1 MGTKTNTILHHMMFS
16 SRSCSSTTTT
26 TIQRLSSSRRSVEK
40 KSSFSKTTTTTSLAA
55 RRTAARTRLQSAG
68 GDGVVTVAEPKE
80 NGSTDDDVTAVAD
93 AVAAAEKAFEMDDA
107 TKDES
112 PVQQKATI
120 DPADGSVAEA
130 APLGDDSQL
139 LDDAVK
145 VFSDATA
152 VEMINGRVAQIG
164 WMAALYTEI
173 TQNKS
178 LWSQVFST
186 RTFTLAD
193 GVSDTVTYP
202 GAGLFLAPFVG
213 LVVLAASLAPVLKKA
228 SPDGVTAPGNTLG
241 PFRPEA
247 ELTNGRGAMV
257 GLVALVLAEKFT
269 NGNPLF

>member
-1 MGTKTNTILHHMMFS
+1 MG
-16 SRSCSSTTTT
+16 
-26 TIQRLSSSRRSVEK
+26 
-40 KSSFSKTTTTTSLAA
+40 
-55 RRTAARTRLQSAG
+55 RRTARVVRAESG
-68 GDGVVTVAEPKE
+68 GDGVITVA
-80 NGSTDDDVTAVAD
+80 NGSTDDDVARGVAD

-107 TKDES
+107 TKEDDVS
-112 PVQQKATI
+112 PTAVQQRAKAAI

-152 VEMINGRVAQIG
+152 IEMINGRVAQIG
-164 WMAALYTEI
+164 WMAALYNEI

-202 GAGLFLAPFVG
+202 GAGLFLAP
-213 LVVLAASLAPVLKKA
+213 VLKKA
-228 SPDGVTAPGNTLG
+228 SPDGVTAPGNALG
-241 PFRPEA
+241 PFKPEA

-269 NGNPLF
+269 HGNPLF

>member
-1 MGTKTNTILHHMMFS
+1 MTIIHS
-16 SRSCSSTTTT
+16 
-26 TIQRLSSSRRSVEK
+26 
-40 KSSFSKTTTTTSLAA
+40 
-55 RRTAARTRLQSAG
+55 
-68 GDGVVTVAEPKE
+68 
-80 NGSTDDDVTAVAD
+80 
-93 AVAAAEKAFEMDDA
+93 
-107 TKDES
+107 
-112 PVQQKATI
+112 

-130 APLGDDSQL
+130 APLDDDSQL

-152 VEMINGRVAQIG
+152 IQMINGRVAQIG
-164 WMAALYTEI
+164 WMAALYNEI

-228 SPDGVTAPGNTLG
+228 SPDGVTAPGNALG
-241 PFRPEA
+241 PFKPEA

-257 GLVALVLAEKFT
+257 GLVALVFAEKFT
-269 NGNPLF
+269 HGNPLF

>member
-1 MGTKTNTILHHMMFS
+1 MMMFS
-16 SRSCSSTTTT
+16 STSCSPST
-26 TIQRLSSSRRSVEK
+26 TIQRLSSRVEK
-40 KSSFSKTTTTTSLAA
+40 SFSKKPTTSLAA
-55 RRTAARTRLQSAG
+55 RRTARTRRASG
-68 GDGVVTVAEPKE
+68 PGGVVTVAEPKE

-107 TKDES
+107 TKEEEQ
-112 PVQQKATI
+112 PPLKQRATI

-152 VEMINGRVAQIG
+152 IEMINGRVAQIG

-202 GAGLFLAPFVG
+202 GAGLFLAPFLG

-228 SPDGVTAPGNTLG
+228 SPDGVTAPGNALG
-241 PFRPEA
+241 PFKPEV

>member
-1 MGTKTNTILHHMMFS
+1 MTIIHS
-16 SRSCSSTTTT
+16 
-26 TIQRLSSSRRSVEK
+26 
-40 KSSFSKTTTTTSLAA
+40 
-55 RRTAARTRLQSAG
+55 G
-68 GDGVVTVAEPKE
+68 
-80 NGSTDDDVTAVAD
+80 
-93 AVAAAEKAFEMDDA
+93 
-107 TKDES
+107 
-112 PVQQKATI
+112 
-120 DPADGSVAEA
+120 PADGSVAEA

-228 SPDGVTAPGNTLG
+228 SPDGVTAPGNALG
-241 PFRPEA
+241 PFKPEA

-269 NGNPLF
+269 HGNPLF

>member
-1 MGTKTNTILHHMMFS
+1 MMFS
-16 SRSCSSTTTT
+16 SLSRSAKSPVT
-26 TIQRLSSSRRSVEK
+26 TIQKLSSSRRSVDK
-40 KSSFSKTTTTTSLAA
+40 KVFSKTPATTSPVAA
-55 RRTAARTRLQSAG
+55 RRTARVVRAES

-80 NGSTDDDVTAVAD
+80 NGSTDDDVARGVAD

-107 TKDES
+107 TKEDDVS
-112 PVQQKATI
+112 PSAVQQRAAAI

-228 SPDGVTAPGNTLG
+228 SPDGVTAPGNALG
-241 PFRPEA
+241 PFKPEA

-269 NGNPLF
+269 HGNPLF

>member
-1 MGTKTNTILHHMMFS
+1 MTIIHS
-16 SRSCSSTTTT
+16 
-26 TIQRLSSSRRSVEK
+26 
-40 KSSFSKTTTTTSLAA
+40 
-55 RRTAARTRLQSAG
+55 
-68 GDGVVTVAEPKE
+68 
-80 NGSTDDDVTAVAD
+80 
-93 AVAAAEKAFEMDDA
+93 
-107 TKDES
+107 
-112 PVQQKATI
+112 

-164 WMAALYTEI
+164 WMAALYNEI

-178 LWSQVFST
+178 LWNQVFST

-228 SPDGVTAPGNTLG
+228 SPDGVTAPGNALG
-241 PFRPEA
+241 PFKPEA

-269 NGNPLF
+269 NGSPLF